1 MDSDVIG
8 RRGFVRHFFEA
19 AAYVIAA
26 VVFVGFAPTFYLS
39 GALHGL
45 MLTPLAQIH
54 GVVFTLWIVLLMVQT
69 RLAAGG
75 RIVRHRQL
83 GGLGAV
89 LAAVM
94 TGVGVATA
102 LAAAA
107 RGHAPGGGDP
117 RAFLIIP
124 LVGIAVFA
132 ATVAC
137 AVAMRRRPDAHKRL
151 MVLANISLLDPAIA
165 RLPFAIMAVH
175 PLVSFGLA
183 CLLGVAVVVYDLV
196 TLGRVHRATLVAVPL
211 TALSQ
216 PLALYV
222 SETAAWSRIADML
235 IGWWTALAIVQ
246 A

>member
-8 RRGFVRHFFEA
+8 RRGVARHFFEA

-26 VVFVGFAPTFYLS
+26 VVFAGFAPTFYLS
-39 GALHGL
+39 GAFDGPA
-45 MLTPLAQIH
+45 LTPLAQIH
-54 GVVFTLWIVLLMVQT
+54 GLVFTSWIVLLIAQT

-75 RIVRHRQL
+75 HVATHKRL
-83 GGLGAV
+83 GLAGAV

-94 TGVGVATA
+94 TVVGVATG

-124 LVGIAVFA
+124 LGGIAVFA
-132 ATVAC
+132 ATVA
-137 AVAMRRRPDAHKRL
+137 VGIAMRRRPDVHKRL
-151 MVLANISLLDPAIA
+151 MLVANISLLDPAIA
-165 RLPFAIMAVH
+165 RLPLAIMAAH

-183 CLLGVAVVVYDLV
+183 CLLGVAVAIYDLV
-196 TLGRVHRATLVAVPL
+196 TLGRVHRATLIAVPL
-211 TALSQ
+211 TAAWQ
-216 PLALYV
+216 PLALYFG
-222 SETAAWSRIADML
+222 ETETWSQTADVL
-235 IGWWTALAIVQ
+235 IGWWAAI